1 MNDLAPITQM
11 FNSVNAEK
19 QNEIVDHIYSKI
31 SSVNPPLHDIC
42 ENINRKSDII
52 CPECKKSHFYLNG
65 KHKGLQTYKCKKC
78 GRRFNAFSGTSIA
91 YLKKKDLLKPFIKTM
106 LLGAGLKECT
116 KQLPICIQTAF
127 DWRHKILAPLSKDVP
142 KYFSEIVEMIE
153 YKFSFSRKGQGAKAR
168 KIGQKG
174 EINEESDTEKKK
186 KNRDPVSAVI
196 ISDRNNSF
204 EFKVI
209 KQGKPS
215 NADLKKEFSSKLKNI
230 KRLCIEDDIIIQQFA
245 IGKKIS
251 YHISENGKR
260 VKGKTR
266 YLNTKTSRRILFNLL
281 FWMERFKGVSSTYLQ
296 NYLYW
301 FMLSEQIKH
310 EIDFTSSFIEQ
321 SLQARDGKQRYKKCR
336 MFDS

>member
-1 MNDLAPITQM
+1 M
-11 FNSVNAEK
+11 
-19 QNEIVDHIYSKI
+19 
-31 SSVNPPLHDIC
+31 
-42 ENINRKSDII
+42 
-52 CPECKKSHFYLNG
+52 
-65 KHKGLQTYKCKKC
+65 
-78 GRRFNAFSGTSIA
+78 
-91 YLKKKDLLKPFIKTM
+91 LKT
-106 LLGAGLKECT
+106 
-116 KQLPICIQTAF
+116 
-127 DWRHKILAPLSKDVP
+127 
-142 KYFSEIVEMIE
+142 
-153 YKFSFSRKGQGAKAR
+153 R